1 MSPDYIPAAHYW
13 IVAGDEERVWSSAG
27 AGYVQPDDEAF
38 AAWLAGGGRVTR
50 IASEAELQAV
60 LAAAGCPELGPA
72 YAPVIAYG
80 EFRARWTAEE
90 LAALHAAR
98 QSDWRVDDFVG
109 LAQAQGYINIS
120 GSVAPQAKALF
131 VALGVLTAER
141 ADVVFAA
148 A

>member
-1 MSPDYIPAAHYW
+1 MMPDYMPAAHYW
-13 IVAGDEERVWSSAG
+13 IVASDEDRVWSTAD
-27 AGYVQPDDEAF
+27 AAYVAPDDEAY
-38 AAWLAGGGRVTR
+38 AAWLADGGRVTR

-60 LAAAGCPELGPA
+60 LVAAGCPERGPA
-72 YAPVIAYG
+72 YAPVVDYG
-80 EFRARWTAEE
+80 AFRARWTAEE
-90 LAALHAAR
+90 REALHAAR

-109 LAQAQGYINIS
+109 LAQAQGHINIG

-148 A
+148 